1 MEITLSSD
9 ADVISWEELAEI
21 FERAPLGHRDPKRL
35 EPTFRNSGLRCFAYA
50 EGKLIG
56 AGRALT
62 DGVTRVAI
70 YDVVVLPEYQNQG
83 VGRQIMEHLIADAR
97 ENGQTVTLY
106 AVPGKEGFYRRFG
119 FATMKT
125 AMILS
130 PHADRLREN
139 GYTE

>member
-9 ADVISWEELAEI
+9 ADVVCWEELAEI
-21 FERAPLGHRDPKRL
+21 FERAPLGRRDPKRL

-50 EGKLIG
+50 DGKLIG

-62 DGVTRVAI
+62 DGVTRVAV

-83 VGRQIMEHLIADAR
+83 VGRQIMEYLLADAR

-106 AVPGKEGFYRRFG
+106 AASGKEGFYRKLG

-125 AMILS
+125 AMMLS
-130 PHADRLREN
+130 PHADWLREN